1 MSEVDLNIQG
11 MTCSSCAA
19 RVSKKLNAVPGSTA
33 TVNFA
38 LNSAHVECPDEVTAA
53 ELIEAVESAGYHAT
67 IAQPVGQVWPPG
79 DAAHAGPADDADS
92 SHPVDHTAHT
102 HALAQQMDHGDHSG
116 HAVAAIT
123 VRLWVAIILS
133 VPVVAVSMIPPLHF
147 DGWKWFAFTLAT
159 PVVWYS
165 AWPFHV
171 STIRN
176 ARHGATTMDTLV
188 SIGVIA
194 AYVVSAF
201 GVLGIGDV
209 YLEVAT
215 AVTTFLLL
223 GRWLEARAKDRSG
236 AALRAL
242 LELGAKDVA
251 VIGADGSERRVPIT
265 DLQAGDSF
273 RVRPGEKIATDGVV
287 VSGASDIDESMLTG
301 EPVPVSVTAGSQVT
315 GATVNVDGTLVVR
328 ATKVGKDTRLA
339 QIAALVS
346 RAQTGKAPVE
356 RLADRVSAIFV
367 PIVLVIAAVTFIG
380 WIFAARNLSEAFL
393 AAVAV
398 LVVACPCALGLATP
412 TAVLVGTGRG
422 ARLGILIKGPQ
433 VLENTRRADVIVLDK
448 TGTITSGQMSL
459 AAVHPA
465 AGVDAGQLLAYAASA
480 EAGSEHPIAS
490 AIVAGAKTTGIDL
503 EPTTDF
509 EAVRGQG
516 ATALVG
522 GERVFVGRDKWV
534 MGELAAA
541 HGEGGALLSIGSPMP
556 TEVSAQL
563 DAAEASGR
571 TAIVVAWRG
580 LIRGVVAVSDTIK
593 PSSAAAIAELRELGL
608 RPLLLSGDNSRAAA
622 AVAAEVGIAASDVM
636 APVTPEGKIDAVE
649 QLQAQGHSVAMVGDG
664 VNDAAALAAADLG
677 LSMGTGTD
685 VAIEAGDLVLVR
697 GDLRSA
703 ADAIRLSRATLRVI
717 KQNLFWAFAYN
728 VAMVPLAAFGLI
740 NPMFAGFAMAASSVL
755 VVTNSLRLNRFR
767 AWSTKPGP

>member
-1 MSEVDLNIQG
+1 MAAVDLDIQG
-11 MTCSSCAA
+11 MTCASCAA
-19 RVSKKLNAVPGSTA
+19 RVSKKLNAVPGATA

-38 LNSAHVECPDEVTAA
+38 LGSAHVECPDGVSPA
-53 ELIEAVESAGYHAT
+53 EFVAAVESAGYRAST
-67 IAQPVGQVWPPG
+67 VMP
-79 DAAHAGPADDADS
+79 AGPTVSASNIDQAAS
-92 SHPVDHTAHT
+92 AGNAGH
-102 HALAQQMDHGDHSG
+102 AQQVNRGDHSK
-116 HAVAAIT
+116 HAVAGIT
-123 VRLWVAIILS
+123 VRLWVAIVLS
-133 VPVVAVSMIPPLHF
+133 APVVAVSMIPPLQF
-147 DGWKWFAFTLAT
+147 DGWKWFAFILAT

-188 SIGVIA
+188 SIGVVA

-201 GVLGIGDV
+201 GVLGYGDV

-223 GRWLEARAKDRSG
+223 GRWLEARARDRSG

-251 VIGADGSERRVPIT
+251 VIGPDGSERRIPIS
-265 DLQAGDSF
+265 DLQSGDSF
-273 RVRPGEKIATDGVV
+273 RVRPGEKIATDGIV

-301 EPVPVSVTAGSQVT
+301 EPVPVSVAAGSQVT
-315 GATVNVDGTLVVR
+315 GATVNADGTLVVR
-328 ATKVGKDTRLA
+328 ATKVGEDTRLA

-367 PIVLVIAAVTFIG
+367 PIVLVIAAVTFVG
-380 WIFAARNLSEAFL
+380 WLLAAKNLSEAFL
-393 AAVAV
+393 SAVAV

-433 VLENTRRADVIVLDK
+433 VLEDTRRADVIVLDK
-448 TGTITSGQMSL
+448 TGTITSGRMSL
-459 AAVHPA
+459 AAVNPA
-465 AGVDAGQLLAYAASA
+465 AGVDAEQLLSYAASV
-480 EAGSEHPIAS
+480 EAGSEHPIAA
-490 AIVAGAKTTGIDL
+490 AIVAGAKTAGIDL
-503 EPTTDF
+503 AAAADF
-509 EAVRGQG
+509 QAVRGQG
-516 ATALVG
+516 ATAVIN
-522 GERVFVGRDKWV
+522 GERVLVGRDKWV
-534 MGELAAA
+534 LGELAAA
-541 HGEGGALLSIGSPMP
+541 NGTAAASLLSIGSPVP
-556 TEVSAQL
+556 AEVSADL
-563 DAAEASGR
+563 DAAEAVGR
-571 TAIVVAWRG
+571 TVVVVAWRG
-580 LIRGVVAVSDTIK
+580 IVRGVVAVSDTIK
-593 PSSAAAIAELRELGL
+593 PSSAAAIAELRQLGL

-622 AVAAEVGIAASDVM
+622 AVGAGVGIAPADVL
-636 APVTPEGKIDAVE
+636 APVTPEGKIATVE
-649 QLQAQGHSVAMVGDG
+649 RLQAQGHSVAMVGDG

-728 VAMVPLAAFGLI
+728 VAMVPLAAFGVI

-767 AWSTKPGP
+767 AWSTMPVPS